1 MNVQIILAG
10 IGGQGILFSS
20 KVFSELGLKMGLDI
34 MGSETH
40 GMSQRGGSVIAHLK
54 LGKFQSPL
62 IRKGAADILYSFE
75 ENETYRTLHFLKSG
89 GICFVNL
96 ESADQFNKSIMKF
109 LKKKEITFRAY
120 DATGAASK
128 IGSIRS
134 ANIALIGYSVG
145 TGLVP
150 FKYENL
156 KYVLE
161 LVSRKK
167 NLKINLNALEIG
179 FQEGKL
185 LKT

>member
-1 MNVQIILAG
+1 
-10 IGGQGILFSS
+10 
-20 KVFSELGLKMGLDI
+20 MGLDV

-75 ENETYRTLHFLKSG
+75 ENETYRTLHFLKRG

-96 ESADQFNKSIMKF
+96 ESADRFNKSIMKF
-109 LKKKEITFRAY
+109 LKEKETTFRAY

-134 ANIALIGYSVG
+134 ANIVLIGYSAG

-150 FKYENL
+150 FEYKDL
-156 KYVLE
+156 RYVLE
-161 LVSRKK
+161 TVSRKK
-167 NLKINLNALEIG
+167 DLKINLNALDAG